1 MLKIAFSYLRD
12 PIFQDSM
19 RRLYTNPDMPI
30 GVSYKISKMC
40 SAVQAELD
48 TANKIWTDIVHA
60 HAEKNPDGSIVQDPV
75 KGPGFFKIQE
85 DKADLFSKKAE
96 EFNKQ
101 EASVQVSPL
110 RFNDIQS
117 VKMAPAHLDV
127 LMRAGLLVEGDI
139 PKVVPMKGKRP
150 RR

>member
-1 MLKIAFSYLRD
+1 MLKITFSFLRD
-12 PIFQDSM
+12 PIFQDAL
-19 RRLYTNPDMPI
+19 RRLYSNPDMPI
-30 GVSYKISKMC
+30 GVSYKVSKLC
-40 SAVQAELD
+40 STIQTELD
-48 TANKIWTDIVHA
+48 TANKLWTDIVHN

-85 DKADLFSKKAE
+85 DKAELFSKKAE

-101 EASVQVSPL
+101 EVSVQQTPL
-110 RFNDIQS
+110 RFNDIQA

-127 LMRAGLLVEGDI
+127 LMKSGLLVEGDTPKAI
-139 PKVVPMKGKRP
+139 PMRSKRP